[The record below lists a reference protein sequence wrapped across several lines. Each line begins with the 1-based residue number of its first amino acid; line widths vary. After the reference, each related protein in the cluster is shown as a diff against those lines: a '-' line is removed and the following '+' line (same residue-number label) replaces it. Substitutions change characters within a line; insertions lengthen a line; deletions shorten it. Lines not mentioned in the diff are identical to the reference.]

1 MAVICRYL
9 FYGGIASSERRHDM
23 RVQGFRSARA
33 RAGFALASG
42 LLVSFMIHPL
52 VAGASARTTT
62 PTCQGQVATIVGTP
76 GDDVINGTPG
86 NDVIVGLGGND
97 VINGMGGNDLI
108 CAGAG
113 NDVVNGNGGDDTENG
128 QSGNDTVNGQNGDDS
143 LSGGS
148 GSDDLNG
155 GSGTDDENG
164 GTGDDSCD
172 QTTSGGDTSGGDT
185 SGGDDLRPTTSFRGS
200 SSDDQCETT
209 DD

>member
-1 MAVICRYL
+1 
-9 FYGGIASSERRHDM
+9 M
-23 RVQGFRSARA
+23 RVGSFRKVGE
-33 RAGFALASG
+33 RAGIMLAGG
-42 LLVSFMIHPL
+42 LLVSFMVHPML
-52 VAGASARTTT
+52 ASASARQTT

-76 GDDVINGTPG
+76 GDDVITGTPG

-113 NDVVNGNGGDDTENG
+113 DDVVNGNAGDDSENGQGGDD
-128 QSGNDTVNGQNGDDS
+128 SVNGQGGDDS

-155 GSGTDDENG
+155 GSGSDDENG

-172 QTTSGGDTSGGDT
+172 QTS
-185 SGGDDLRPTTSFRGS
+185 SGGDDFRLTISFDGS
-200 SSDDQCETT
+200 GTDDQCETT
-209 DD
+209 DDAATS